1 MLITGDEHGTTYK
14 NYKIKLRENK
24 YWILTTQKWKAEN
37 ELSIQM
43 KKFKKIKWNL
53 INERAKCKN

>member
-1 MLITGDEHGTTYK
+1 MLITGNEHGTTYE
-14 NYKIKLRENK
+14 NYKIKLREHK

-43 KKFKKIKWNL
+43 KFKKIKWNL
-53 INERAKCKN
+53 INETAKGKN